1 MDKKI
6 QTLEAK
12 QQETVLKISQV
23 VSRTLDLKK
32 ILEMASQMTAQALKA
47 DRCSIGLLSTKNI
60 YEIVHTYRKKLSYP
74 SIDGAKFNLINYP
87 HIAPS
92 LLKRKAVHIFDPK
105 KTPLSIKEKELFKQL
120 NLKVFLA
127 VPIMVGRKPLGAFHL
142 SRVEESS
149 PFSSSDINLCQTIA
163 NQVGIAIENA
173 NLLKDLIK
181 DLKSKYEQ
189 QNIILNISKS
199 FFQTLNLQ
207 ELFNLIT
214 QKTCEALKMDR
225 CTISTF
231 DPEQKQGVIR
241 SIYLYREAG
250 AFGKYKYASS
260 QLGRKYTM
268 ADFPHIDKLLQR
280 KKVFVT
286 EDILSTPLTFRARK
300 YFRDIAIKSTLILP
314 LFSERKMS
322 GVLQVSSIKD
332 YHLFTDSEIKL
343 CQTIANQASL
353 ALENAKLMQSLQE
366 KSIKIQQQT
375 NMLEKQFKEK
385 SILLEISKALS
396 QTLDLKRLFE
406 IVTKK
411 TADFLGID
419 RCVAALISENKRN
432 MFLYTAFSRGKY
444 EPEFQKFQRKLE
456 DFPVMMKQVEDKH
469 IFFTS
474 DISQSN
480 VSSKEKNHFKKLGV
494 KSVLTIPFITKN
506 RILGILGLNILTE
519 QRKFTDSEIK
529 LCQAIANQLS
539 VAIENARLMQD
550 LQEKSIKIQQQTN
563 ILEKQFKEERI
574 LLEISKALSQTLDLK
589 RLFEIVTKKTADLLR
604 IDRCAAMLIDENKRN
619 RLLYTAF
626 SKGKHEPE
634 IQEVPRR
641 VEDFPVMMNQ
651 VEKKHIFCVSDI
663 SQSDISSKEKN
674 YFKKIGV
681 KSVLNIP
688 FVLKNRILGILA
700 LNTLREQHQF
710 TESEIKLCQAIANQ
724 LPVAIENARL
734 MQDLQERNIKIEQQ
748 AATLEKQF
756 KEKSILLEISKALSK
771 TLDLKRLFEIVTQ
784 KTADLLRID
793 RCGVVL
799 VDEVKRA
806 AFFVSIYADG
816 RHQPP
821 EESIRGSIEDFP
833 VIFSHLK
840 NKHRFYAPDISQSV
854 LSSKEKKMFKA
865 KGTKSL
871 LVVPLSSIGRFL
883 GLLAL
888 SKVKKQHKFTES
900 EIKLSQAIAN
910 QLSVAVEN
918 ARLMELSKKHS
929 KELEKL
935 SLKILSAQEEERK
948 NIAGKLHDV
957 IAQDLTAI
965 QFDLKM
971 CQQTLP
977 EQYAKIKAKLKESEK
992 LATQSLENIR
1002 NLTSDLRPPLLDH
1015 FGLTSAL
1022 RWYVNNFRQRT
1033 NLNISLKI
1041 PELNC
1046 KFPPE
1051 FETTIYRIIQEGLT
1065 NVAKHSKATRVSI
1078 SLYKK
1083 DHNAR
1088 IIIQDN
1094 GIGFDLDNQSFT
1106 SGFGLFKSKE
1116 NAELL
1121 GGKFKIISKEGRGTK
1136 LDINLPC

>member
-260 QLGRKYTM
+260 QLRRKYTM

-286 EDILSTPLTFRARK
+286 EDIFSTPLTFRARK

-604 IDRCAAMLIDENKRN
+604 IDRC
-619 RLLYTAF
+619 
-626 SKGKHEPE
+626 
-634 IQEVPRR
+634 
-641 VEDFPVMMNQ
+641 
-651 VEKKHIFCVSDI
+651 
-663 SQSDISSKEKN
+663 
-674 YFKKIGV
+674 
-681 KSVLNIP
+681 
-688 FVLKNRILGILA
+688 
-700 LNTLREQHQF
+700 
-710 TESEIKLCQAIANQ
+710 
-724 LPVAIENARL
+724 
-734 MQDLQERNIKIEQQ
+734 
-748 AATLEKQF
+748 
-756 KEKSILLEISKALSK
+756 
-771 TLDLKRLFEIVTQ
+771 
-784 KTADLLRID
+784 
-793 RCGVVL
+793 GVVL

-1022 RWYVNNFRQRT
+1022 RWYVDNFRQRT

-1051 FETTIYRIIQEGLT
+1051 FETPIYRIIQEGLT

-1106 SGFGLFKSKE
+1106 SGFGLFRLKE